1 MRRHTSKARNR
12 ARSNVL
18 HVRVWSPRLFCFGF
32 LKCLYRFT
40 KLACVLAVLGGL
52 GWAVH
57 QGIQRAF
64 YDNPDFRLQAVDL
77 NPNQAID
84 ELDFVRISGIDLRAN
99 LFRLDLKAITAS
111 LTRLP
116 EIAEARVERR
126 LPGTLMVR
134 VTARTPLAWVACP
147 QAGIPATRK
156 VGAMLV
162 DFHNIA
168 YPCRARQLETASKLP
183 IIVLPARDNEA
194 IVAGRKILQP
204 ELQRCVRLL
213 TSTSEGEPES
223 RDWIDS
229 IKQANAWSFDLTTV
243 GGTVATFGLGDH
255 ARQVSNLRAA
265 LRHAENKGYSIATIN
280 LIPKENVPVTVS
292 SGEPPPKA
300 IPVADPPKK
309 TIRQDR
315 RSRDLKTLL
324 NRE

>member
-18 HVRVWSPRLFCFGF
+18 HVRVWSPRLFCFGL
-32 LKCLYRFT
+32 LKCLYRFS
-40 KLACVLAVLGGL
+40 KLACVLALLGGV
-52 GWAVH
+52 GWGVQ

-84 ELDFVRISGIDLRAN
+84 ELDFVRITGINLRAN
-99 LFRLDLKAITAS
+99 LFRLDLKAITKS
-111 LTRLP
+111 LTSMP
-116 EIAEARVERR
+116 EIADARVERR

-134 VTARTPLAWVACP
+134 VTARTPRAWIACP
-147 QAGIPATRK
+147 DAGLPAARK
-156 VGAMLV
+156 AGAMLV

-168 YPCRARQLETASKLP
+168 YPCCARQLEAASKLP
-183 IIVLPARDNEA
+183 VIVLPARDNEA
-194 IVAGRKILQP
+194 IVPGQKILQA
-204 ELQRCVRLL
+204 ELQRCLRLL
-213 TSTSEGEPES
+213 TSTGEGEPES
-223 RDWIDS
+223 PHWIDT
-229 IKQANAWSFDLTTV
+229 IQQANVWSLDLTTV
-243 GGTVATFGLGDH
+243 GGTIATFGLGDH

-265 LRHAENKGYSIATIN
+265 LRHAENKGYAIATIN

-292 SGEPPPKA
+292 TGAPPPRA
-300 IPVADPPKK
+300 TPVAEP
-309 TIRQDR
+309 TSQAIRQDR